1 MKDKIVDNEG
11 LKRELEDAYER
22 EQAIINGTANG
33 LIGTPTFTVT
43 SSGRVT
49 DLHYE
54 GKDYILKSKIEELVK
69 KMEIAKKDYQDHS
82 SGSSVFGI
90 RASEVQIAINQLTE
104 LIK

>member
-1 MKDKIVDNEG
+1 MKNEPNKLFLQIG
-11 LKRELEDAYER
+11 ANPDFDDFDELLKSQMSFSIDRSVYKNDIEF
-22 EQAIINGTANG
+22 IN
-33 LIGTPTFTVT
+33 
-43 SSGRVT
+43 
-49 DLHYE
+49 
-54 GKDYILKSKIEELVK
+54 KSKIEELVK

>member
-54 GKDYILKSKIEELVK
+54 GKDYILKSKIEELIK
-69 KMEIAKKDYQDHS
+69 DAEGNYFDGYSFSAEQIIARLK
-82 SGSSVFGI
+82 
-90 RASEVQIAINQLTE
+90 E